1 MAWFVLS
8 CMSLGS
14 CQSCCL
20 GWCAG
25 RSGSSGCPPV
35 TGRFGPSCL
44 GAGSCILCCLLT
56 LSHVGSC
63 PRPAHL
69 GMFSSLSGLA
79 AFIGLALW
87 AFCWF
92 LRVSSFPSSAR
103 FLALL
108 CSIHGPW
115 IVPHIF
121 VASFQCSWVTTFCC
135 RLWPF
140 GCWCVSGAL
149 RGLPCWQFFLCP
161 CYVFLTFFL
170 TYTFG
175 HLSFG
180 SGPFPVLRLPL
191 GGSLIPGLRVRFFL
205 GFFSAFLSC
214 FCAWVPCR
222 LPFRRSVIPSGS
234 CWTSVL
240 LGSTGFLCA
249 VACFAV
255 SLLLHVFMDSF
266 WTPLGVS
273 LLFLLSG
280 FPFPCSHFVFW
291 IGSRGLCFCPRNFVP
306 CNASTSSSGL
316 AARLVL
322 LGSCLFVAFSPY
334 SGRGVLPSGPGFV
347 LVPLPF

>member
-1 MAWFVLS
+1 MLPADFV
-8 CMSLGS
+8 
-14 CQSCCL
+14 
-20 GWCAG
+20 
-25 RSGSSGCPPV
+25 
-35 TGRFGPSCL
+35 T
-44 GAGSCILCCLLT
+44 
-56 LSHVGSC
+56 
-63 PRPAHL
+63 
-69 GMFSSLSGLA
+69 
-79 AFIGLALW
+79 
-87 AFCWF
+87 CWQ
-92 LRVSSFPSSAR
+92 LSSAR
-103 FLALL
+103 SFGNVFFPVWFGRLYWLGPMGILL
-108 CSIHGPW
+108 
-115 IVPHIF
+115 VPACQLF
-121 VASFQCSWVTTFCC
+121 
-135 RLWPF
+135 P
-140 GCWCVSGAL
+140 
-149 RGLPCWQFFLCP
+149 FLCK
-161 CYVFLTFFL
+161 VFGSTLFHTRSLDCTAYFCSQFSVFMGYDLLLSLVSVWVLVCIRLPAGPAVLAVLPLPLLRVLTFFL

-255 SLLLHVFMDSF
+255 GLLLHVFVDSF

-347 LVPLPF
+347 LVPLPFLIV

>member
-1 MAWFVLS
+1 MLAVVLGPLIWECFLPCLVWPPLLAWPYGHS
-8 CMSLGS
+8 
-14 CQSCCL
+14 
-20 GWCAG
+20 
-25 RSGSSGCPPV
+25 
-35 TGRFGPSCL
+35 
-44 GAGSCILCCLLT
+44 
-56 LSHVGSC
+56 VGSC
-63 PRPAHL
+63 VSALSLPLQGFWLYFVPYTVLGLYRISFCCQFSVFMGYDLLLSLVSVWVLVCIRLPA
-69 GMFSSLSGLA
+69 GPAVLA
-79 AFIGLALW
+79 VLPLPL
-87 AFCWF
+87 
-92 LRVSSFPSSAR
+92 LRV
-103 FLALL
+103 
-108 CSIHGPW
+108 
-115 IVPHIF
+115 
-121 VASFQCSWVTTFCC
+121 
-135 RLWPF
+135 
-140 GCWCVSGAL
+140 
-149 RGLPCWQFFLCP
+149 
-161 CYVFLTFFL
+161 LTFFL

-322 LGSCLFVAFSPY
+322 LGSCLFVALPPY